1 MFAVGVS
8 RFRSFF
14 CNIIKLD
21 IGDIWL
27 LYFSTKNKRK
37 EEERMALLFFLR
49 FALKGS
55 SEHLMI
61 YSFAHMNVIT
71 IISKLEV
78 NPLLGDMARHN
89 SRAER
94 NQQQQQKICL
104 FETLP
109 HFDRQF
115 Q

>member
-1 MFAVGVS
+1 
-8 RFRSFF
+8 
-14 CNIIKLD
+14 
-21 IGDIWL
+21 
-27 LYFSTKNKRK
+27 
-37 EEERMALLFFLR
+37 MALLFFLC

-94 NQQQQQKICL
+94 NQQQQICL
-104 FETLP
+104 FEALP

-115 Q
+115 QWKHNRCVCVRVFFASCVSVADTLSFLFSVLWII